1 MLLHQWVLGVFFGI
15 CLICCCFVI
24 FWSLDFGFPASIF
37 PRVFQMVALVAG
49 IFRRVFEILFAFGGS
64 LASLVGMLGQT
75 LPAVTSRLRLQ
86 RLPEHKAN
94 HVASER

>member
-1 MLLHQWVLGVFFGI
+1 MLGVFFLYFFGM
-15 CLICCCFVI
+15 LFVFFFVF

-75 LPAVTSRLRLQ
+75 LPAVASRLRLQ